1 MNVAIIGSGAYGLA
15 LALMINK
22 NTKNIK
28 MWTKFEEE
36 KNMLQTKRENEKV
49 LKGVKI
55 PENIIFTTDLTSAV
69 TDAELVIIAVPTAF
83 VDGVSKELKDILKS
97 NQHIC
102 IASKGIEQD
111 SCLFGQDIFYKYND
125 NKNFAVISGPSF
137 AVDIASM
144 CPIGL
149 SLATLN
155 EDTEK
160 VVRDALEGDLL
171 KLRTTT
177 DIIGVEV
184 CGAIKNVI
192 AIASGMLDGMG
203 YPASTQAMFI
213 TESLHDI
220 KHLIHDLGG
229 SKKTIL
235 SFAGFG
241 DLLLTATSI
250 KSRNYRL
257 GKLIGSSAS
266 KEEVDDYINNT
277 TIEGLYTLKS
287 IKKLLED
294 KKLELPIIDL
304 IYNII
309 YNGESPNALV
319 KFLIEK

>member
-125 NKNFAVISGPSF
+125 N
-137 AVDIASM
+137 
-144 CPIGL
+144 
-149 SLATLN
+149 T
-155 EDTEK
+155 
-160 VVRDALEGDLL
+160 
-171 KLRTTT
+171 
-177 DIIGVEV
+177 
-184 CGAIKNVI
+184 
-192 AIASGMLDGMG
+192 
-203 YPASTQAMFI
+203 
-213 TESLHDI
+213 
-220 KHLIHDLGG
+220 
-229 SKKTIL
+229 
-235 SFAGFG
+235 
-241 DLLLTATSI
+241 
-250 KSRNYRL
+250 
-257 GKLIGSSAS
+257 
-266 KEEVDDYINNT
+266 
-277 TIEGLYTLKS
+277 
-287 IKKLLED
+287 
-294 KKLELPIIDL
+294 
-304 IYNII
+304 
-309 YNGESPNALV
+309 
-319 KFLIEK
+319 